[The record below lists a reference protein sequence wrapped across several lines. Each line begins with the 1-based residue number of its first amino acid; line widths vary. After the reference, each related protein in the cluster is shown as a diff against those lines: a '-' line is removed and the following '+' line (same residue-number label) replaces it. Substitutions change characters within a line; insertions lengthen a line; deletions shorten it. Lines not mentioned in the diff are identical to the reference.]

1 MKEDDNLTLRN
12 ASEVDIE
19 KKADVNLTEEDKFLV
34 EFKEND
40 PHNPKNWSVSR
51 KWYTTV
57 LTSVF
62 ILSST
67 IASSLPSTIIAN
79 MMIEFQTTQ
88 TIAICTITVFLLG
101 YGECDILRQS
111 RTNMC
116 SSFRTFVLWTR
127 FRSVWS

>member
-1 MKEDDNLTLRN
+1 MNEDDNLTLRN

-19 KKADVNLTEEDKFLV
+19 KKADVNLNEDDKFLV
-34 EFKEND
+34 EFTEND

-101 YGECDILRQS
+101 YGECCISHQHCSNL
-111 RTNMC
+111 C
-116 SSFRTFVLWTR
+116 SSFRTFVLRTW
-127 FRSVWS
+127 FRSVWP